1 MKHLFLYLGSIF
13 LGLLVFI
20 AYRKSQTISDI
31 KPTVRVYASS
41 SFISQWGP
49 GPWLKSEFEKKCN
62 CKIEYHEAIDSYL
75 MMQKIRSEG
84 PSRGVDLVLGLDDY
98 DLEIAEKTLS
108 WKALGISKE
117 ILNQGII
124 AQGPFFPYDYSQVA
138 IVYRGSAVKN
148 LPKSLQDLAL
158 PEFKDQIALIDPR
171 SSSLGLQFVSWI
183 VKAYGEEKGFELLN
197 QINKNVKV
205 YAANWSAAYG
215 LFREKQVNLVLSYTT
230 SPLYHRIEE
239 KNLDIQAAQF
249 QEGHPLQ
256 IEYFGIPQYCTQCEL
271 GLEFAKLILS
281 DVGQKIIMEKNYM
294 LPILSSV
301 KVNTLFDEIP
311 PFASLER
318 SVPSLREREQIIRQW
333 NAARK
338 KINDHSN

>member
-1 MKHLFLYLGSIF
+1 MKHLLLYLGAIF
-13 LGLLVFI
+13 LGLLVFV
-20 AYRKSQTISDI
+20 AYRKNQTISDI
-31 KPTVRVYASS
+31 KPIVRVYASS

-75 MMQKIRSEG
+75 LMQKIRSEG
-84 PSRGVDLVLGLDDY
+84 PARGVDLVLGLDDY
-98 DLEIAEKTLS
+98 DLEMAERTLS
-108 WKALGISKE
+108 WKVPDISKE
-117 ILNQGII
+117 RLNENIRT
-124 AQGPFFPYDYSQVA
+124 QGPFYPYDYSQIA
-138 IVYRGSAVKN
+138 IVYRRSEIRN

-158 PEFKDQIALIDPR
+158 PQYKNQIALIDPR
-171 SSSLGLQFVSWI
+171 SSSLGLQFISWI
-183 VKAYGEEKGFELLN
+183 VKVFGEEKGFELLN
-197 QINKNVKV
+197 QINQNVKV

-215 LFREKQVNLVLSYTT
+215 LFRERQVNLVLSYTT

-256 IEYFGIPQYCTQCEL
+256 IEYLGIPQYCHQCEL
-271 GLEFAKLILS
+271 ALEFAKLILS
-281 DVGQKIIMEKNYM
+281 DIGQKIIMEKNYM
-294 LPILSSV
+294 FPVRSSV
-301 KVNTLFDEIP
+301 KANTLFDEVP
-311 PFASLER
+311 PFAALER
-318 SVPSLREREQIIRQW
+318 HVPSLSEREKLIRQW